1 MTEPVISLAGVE
13 KSYSFFKLT
22 DLSLRLDA
30 GQIMGLV
37 GANGAGKSTTIRML
51 MGMVRQDRGDIRV
64 LGHAMP
70 REQAAAKRHVGFVS
84 EDMRLHG
91 SATLA
96 WHMRFVASVYPD
108 WDASYA
114 ELLAR
119 RFTLHTG
126 QTIKAMSHGERVKS
140 TLLLALAHR
149 PRLLLLDEP
158 TTGLDPVARHEVL
171 AELMDVI
178 RDERRAILFS
188 SHNTQDVE
196 QISDVITF
204 LDRGRIIDSCD
215 KETFLERWRRVHLDL
230 SPQSGLLPIVP
241 GAVETHVN
249 GRSAV
254 ITTKAW
260 SADVHAACERAGAA
274 IRDVQRMT
282 LEEIFVA
289 NVMSTRPEHQQREHH
304 EQRQEIAKS

>member
-1 MTEPVISLAGVE
+1 MTEPVIALAGVE
-13 KSYSFFKLT
+13 KSYRFFKLT

-51 MGMVRQDRGDIRV
+51 MGLVRQDRGDIRV

-70 REQAAAKRHVGFVS
+70 REQAAAKREIGFVS

-91 SATLA
+91 GATLA
-96 WHMRFVASVYPD
+96 WHMQLVASVYPD
-108 WDASYA
+108 WDAAYA
-114 ELLAR
+114 ESLAR
-119 RFTLHTG
+119 RFTLHPG
-126 QTIKAMSHGERVKS
+126 QTIKALSHGERVKA

-188 SHNTQDVE
+188 SHNTHDVE

-204 LDRGRIIDSCD
+204 LDRGRVIDSCD
-215 KETFLERWRRVHLDL
+215 KETFLDRWRRLHLDL
-230 SPQSGLLPIVP
+230 PPTGLLPIVP
-241 GAVETHVN
+241 GAVDTQAN

-254 ITTKAW
+254 ITTKLY
-260 SADVHAACERAGAA
+260 SADVHAACERAGAL

-289 NVMSTRPEHQQREHH
+289 NVMSNRRAHDGTHQEDLR
-304 EQRQEIAKS
+304 S

>member
-1 MTEPVISLAGVE
+1 
-13 KSYSFFKLT
+13 
-22 DLSLRLDA
+22 
-30 GQIMGLV
+30 
-37 GANGAGKSTTIRML
+37 ML

-64 LGHAMP
+64 LGRAMP
-70 REQAAAKRHVGFVS
+70 REQAAAKRDIGFVS

-91 SATLA
+91 SETLA
-96 WHMRFVASVYPD
+96 WHMRFVASIYPD
-108 WDASYA
+108 WDAAYA
-114 ELLAR
+114 DTLAR
-119 RFTLHTG
+119 RFTLHPE
-126 QTIKAMSHGERVKS
+126 QTVKALSHGERIKA

-204 LDRGRIIDSCD
+204 LDRGRVIDSCD
-215 KETFLERWRRVHLDL
+215 KETFLDRWRRLHVDL
-230 SPQSGLLPIVP
+230 PPTGLLPIVP
-241 GAVETHVN
+241 GAVDTQVN
-249 GRSAV
+249 GRIAV
-254 ITTKAW
+254 VTTK
-260 SADVHAACERAGAA
+260 SYSPEVHASCERAGALV
-274 IRDVQRMT
+274 RDVQRMT

-289 NVMSTRPEHQQREHH
+289 NVMSTRREHGGVASV
-304 EQRQEIAKS
+304 EGAPVEGVRS